1 MKQYFIY
8 SVLKS
13 SRGKL
18 QESEIK
24 ILV

>member
-1 MKQYFIY
+1 MEKIFYY

-18 QESEIK
+18 QEYVLK
-24 ILV
+24 N